1 MTKKTLLKKLGEIY
15 GDGWPQ
21 SREDAR
27 ENGSG
32 DGLAAFI
39 YLELDEVLSDKK
51 VDLEDAEILMA
62 RAAAQVQ
69 EMVYKI
75 QEFAK

>member
-1 MTKKTLLKKLGEIY
+1 MTKKTLLKKLGKAY

-39 YLELDEVLSDKK
+39 YLELDEVLSAK
-51 VDLEDAEILMA
+51 VDLEVAEILLA
-62 RAAAQVQ
+62 RAAGQVQ